1 MTRNLAALLALLC
14 QAIVSWAGIDLR
26 DDTGRVLHLDRPA
39 QRIITLAPH
48 ATELLFAAGAG
59 ATLIAT
65 VEFSDFPPAARRLPR
80 VGGYETIDVE
90 RIVALKP
97 DLVVAWGSGNPPAVI
112 DLLIALRVPVY
123 ISEPRKLDD
132 IATSLIAFGR
142 FAASVPAAEKAAV
155 EFRQRAAALR
165 TRYGSRS
172 PVRVFYQVWDEPL
185 MTVNDSH
192 LISKVLDLCGGRN
205 VFGGL
210 PSLAPTV
217 DVEAVLAADP
227 DAILSSEETGARR
240 NAIDSW
246 RRWPRLRAVRNEHLL
261 LLPPDILVRHSPR
274 ILDGA
279 QAVCDRLDRVR
290 DRIGASRQTEIRPR

>member
-1 MTRNLAALLALLC
+1 MTRNLSALLALLC
-14 QAIVSWAGIDLR
+14 HAVVAWAGIDLR
-26 DDTGRVLHLDRPA
+26 DDTGRNLHLARPA

-65 VEFSDFPPAARRLPR
+65 VEFSDFPPAARHLPR

-97 DLVVAWGSGNPPAVI
+97 DLVIAWGSGNPPAVI
-112 DLLIALRVPVY
+112 EQLIAMRVPVY
-123 ISEPRKLDD
+123 ISEPRNLDD
-132 IATSLIAFGR
+132 IASSLIAFGR
-142 FAASVPAAEKAAV
+142 FAASLPEAEQAATA
-155 EFRQRAAALR
+155 FRQRAAALR
-165 TRYGSRS
+165 ARYGGRS

-192 LISKVLDLCGGRN
+192 LISKVLALCGGHN
-205 VFGGL
+205 VFGRL
-210 PSLAPTV
+210 PTLAPTV
-217 DVEAVLAADP
+217 DTEAVLAADP
-227 DAILSSEETGARR
+227 DVILSSEETGARR
-240 NAIDSW
+240 DAIDSW
-246 RRWPRLRAVRNEHLL
+246 RHWPRLKAVRNNHLFV
-261 LLPPDILVRHSPR
+261 LPPDILVRHAPR

-290 DRIGASRQTEIRPR
+290 NRNGAPRQTEVTPR